1 LLNSH
6 EFGNLC
12 ALKIQNMSNP
22 SIDISKLIRESRETL
37 LNPKGYFSS
46 MPLEGGFT
54 EPVIKAAIYGTVA
67 GVFGLLWHLTGL
79 SAVGGSLWGGTA
91 GIMVLIWS
99 VVGAIVGVFIAGA
112 LMLVVSAICGGNTD
126 YEANVRV
133 AASLMVVYPINVF
146 LSFFYGISMILG
158 GLVGLLVSFY
168 SIYLLYTAA
177 IQALK
182 GKESSARIVAIV
194 LLVLSLLGFIGGQRA
209 NKAVRDISDII
220 RQEQLD

>member
-1 LLNSH
+1 
-6 EFGNLC
+6 
-12 ALKIQNMSNP
+12 
-22 SIDISKLIRESRETL
+22 
-37 LNPKGYFSS
+37 
-46 MPLEGGFT
+46 
-54 EPVIKAAIYGTVA
+54 
-67 GVFGLLWHLTGL
+67 
-79 SAVGGSLWGGTA
+79 
-91 GIMVLIWS
+91 
-99 VVGAIVGVFIAGA
+99 VGVFIAGA